1 MPNKKDY
8 VVLVHGFLRTAKS
21 MEKIEEILSQEGY
34 EVININYPPAG
45 DKIEFIS
52 NHYLKEILEEKCT
65 DKSKKINFVTH
76 SMGGIIVR
84 YFLANNK
91 LKNLGRVVMLA
102 PPNKGAKLADFFSQF
117 EIANQILGPALK
129 QLKTTKKSLTNSI
142 PPQKYEL
149 GIIAGKYDTTVPEE
163 FTRLKEMK
171 SFLIVPR
178 VHTFI
183 MNADEVI
190 KAILKFLEEGKF

>member
-8 VVLVHGFLRTAKS
+8 VVLLHGFLRTAKS
-21 MEKIEEILSQEGY
+21 MEKIEEVLSKEKY
-34 EVININYPPAG
+34 EVININYPPRG
-45 DKIEFIS
+45 DKIEFLS

-129 QLKTTKKSLTNSI
+129 QLKTTKKVYQTLSPLKNTNS
-142 PPQKYEL
+142 E
-149 GIIAGKYDTTVPEE
+149 
-163 FTRLKEMK
+163 
-171 SFLIVPR
+171 
-178 VHTFI
+178 
-183 MNADEVI
+183 
-190 KAILKFLEEGKF
+190 